1 MQKFMGKLKFLAVLA
16 ISLVMFSATAFAAD
30 EEDIST
36 PGSIVQIGDWAYIDV
51 GPAEQ
56 YSYAFNT
63 KTIKFA
69 KNEDGSL
76 NKNIIIYDEKKTNIV
91 PMSSEFKYYSITKC
105 QLNVE
110 NHAILFGDE
119 NFYTRKDKFRWTDT
133 PTYLTWITVSDGSI
147 GGIRYA
153 AIVEYVQ
160 HNETQ
165 VEAQS

>member
-1 MQKFMGKLKFLAVLA
+1 MQKIINKFKYLAVMA
-16 ISLVMFSATAFAAD
+16 ITMLMFSSVAAA
-30 EEDIST
+30 EEIIPVGT
-36 PGSIVQIGDWAYIDV
+36 ITEVGDWAYIDV

-56 YSYAFNT
+56 SSYAFNT

-76 NKNIIIYDEKKTNIV
+76 NKNIIIYDEKKTNMV
-91 PMSSEFKYYSITKC
+91 AMSSEFKYYSITKC

-119 NFYTRKDKFRWTDT
+119 SFYTKKDKFRWTDT
-133 PTYLTWITVSDGSI
+133 PTYLTWITVSDSSI
-147 GGIRYA
+147 GGIRYS
-153 AIVEYVQ
+153 AIVDYVQ
-160 HNETQ
+160 HNEAQ